1 MKKVMAIIS
10 ILMIVAMMCSA
21 FAGSDNQIT
30 FRGVEWYS
38 TLAEVK
44 DVLDWKGYEIAGDD
58 LIAMCDIDYN
68 WDYSFSDNDNKI
80 DCIGFCL
87 YYNGD
92 LDVAGYNCWAYLSF
106 IYPIE
111 NDSSVKN
118 EDEAQLYMAKYTTD
132 GYSDY
137 QSVYNDLKTK
147 LTGLYGEGE
156 NRDIRYSNECTYWVD
171 SEGNELVLSMGSLNS
186 VEISYAASGHRERLK
201 QMHDIRL
208 SEIYLAESAE
218 RAQKANDTSG
228 L

>member
-1 MKKVMAIIS
+1 MKS
-10 ILMIVAMMCSA
+10 IKTLKKLSGLLMIIVL
-21 FAGSDNQIT
+21 T
-30 FRGVEWYS
+30 FN
-38 TLAEVK
+38 
-44 DVLDWKGYEIAGDD
+44 
-58 LIAMCDIDYN
+58 LIACYNTDSEYDNYEDVELNKVEKLTISNVIDY
-68 WDYSFSDNDNKI
+68 
-80 DCIGFCL
+80 
-87 YYNGD
+87 
-92 LDVAGYNCWAYLSF
+92 
-106 IYPIE
+106 IE
-111 NDSSVKN
+111 NGEDRVNFKTQDITHRKSTTGEENNIITGEIIEAYEFSCRQATIEVYEFKN

-186 VEISYAASGHRERLK
+186 VEVSYAASGHRERLK